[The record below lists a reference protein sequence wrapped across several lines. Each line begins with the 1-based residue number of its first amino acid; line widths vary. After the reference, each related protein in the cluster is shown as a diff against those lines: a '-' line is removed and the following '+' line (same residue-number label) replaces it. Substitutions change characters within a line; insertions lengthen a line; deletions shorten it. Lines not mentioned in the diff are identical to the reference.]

1 VVPRA
6 STTPGSELRRCL
18 KLALYDAWEE
28 ATPHNLPPAKALM
41 GKRSTE
47 ERKAAIRVLAAE
59 LGVTGFASGPMRRP

>member
-1 VVPRA
+1 
-6 STTPGSELRRCL
+6 
-18 KLALYDAWEE
+18 
-28 ATPHNLPPAKALM
+28 M